1 MDSCAPLDTTII
13 TMREA
18 ANAAI
23 NYLVGMPA
31 AHKALL
37 AWALVTGAVIIA
49 AVYIS
54 ISLGDEFCLFSPE
67 GEEDDDDDDDAP
79 SGLLVSGLLAVA
91 YEAASGHISGFLQ
104 TLLDTPLLRLV
115 LLPLLLVICGRAIGC
130 GVMGW
135 YLGDEVGFMPTK
147 MESKRAAS
155 ATSCGSLAA
164 SGNAAADSS
173 TKAPGKGA
181 FQSVQDLLADFDTRD
196 KVVENTLLELQRSLE
211 EDQRTLGDAQT
222 ADDEESDEAFYT
234 PAEVSDEEAEP
245 ESVNALTWPAEV
257 ADEEARPTPAAAVT
271 GLQHSCHAVS
281 EPWTPADYR
290 EKPAAAPFLPPRM
303 KPAAPSVPRG
313 KQALN
318 PGAQR
323 WTPPAGP
330 TTATGQG
337 NAISTPAPMPLN
349 VGLAASI
356 HAGPALNPGKAKQ
369 QERRKGPAAAPSI
382 PPHRKLAVNPGVK
395 RWVVPA
401 SVLEDKQEYMDFKP
415 EPLPT
420 TNGGLAASKHA
431 R

>member
-1 MDSCAPLDTTII
+1 M
-13 TMREA
+13 
-18 ANAAI
+18 
-23 NYLVGMPA
+23 
-31 AHKALL
+31 LL
-37 AWALVTGAVIIA
+37 GGSEGSVTR
-49 AVYIS
+49 
-54 ISLGDEFCLFSPE
+54 
-67 GEEDDDDDDDAP
+67 
-79 SGLLVSGLLAVA
+79 LAVHTTSSSLRSSRR
-91 YEAASGHISGFLQ
+91 ASQLFRTARRRPDS
-104 TLLDTPLLRLV
+104 
-115 LLPLLLVICGRAIGC
+115 
-130 GVMGW
+130 
-135 YLGDEVGFMPTK
+135 PT
-147 MESKRAAS
+147 SLSPGLARSS
-155 ATSCGSLAA
+155 AG
-164 SGNAAADSS
+164 
-173 TKAPGKGA
+173 
-181 FQSVQDLLADFDTRD
+181 
-196 KVVENTLLELQRSLE
+196 
-211 EDQRTLGDAQT
+211 
-222 ADDEESDEAFYT
+222 
-234 PAEVSDEEAEP
+234 
-245 ESVNALTWPAEV
+245 VNALTWPAEV

-290 EKPAAAPFLPPRM
+290 EKPATAPFLPPRM

-330 TTATGQG
+330 TTATGKG

-382 PPHRKLAVNPGVK
+382 SPHKKLAVNPGVK
-395 RWVVPA
+395 RWVVPT